1 VTPTVHATRTASATA
16 LATVPPAPQERSRE
30 RRRNRHS
37 PRLADVS
44 PRAGA
49 RVTQVGPRARARS
62 SVAFRP
68 RTRDAASSAPQW
80 LSSNVSRAG
89 SSDTTCAATIVPRGA
104 RSREPFA
111 RRAGSAATSGREM
124 PRNGFIAGAR
134 WSSASRSRCVSC
146 GGPLPSSNA
155 HDATRRAQ
163 VGAVRVWRQSD
174 IDLGPVGAAGTGD
187 ANRCE
192 RRGHSSTG
200 RASASST
207 AEAVSASRKG
217 VNVSCA
223 SIPVVSRREADRH
236 LLRGWQDLLMPR

>member
-62 SVAFRP
+62 SVAFGP
-68 RTRDAASSAPQW
+68 RTRDAASSASQW
-80 LSSNVSRAG
+80 LRSNVSRAG
-89 SSDTTCAATIVPRGA
+89 SSDTTCAATI
-104 RSREPFA
+104 
-111 RRAGSAATSGREM
+111 
-124 PRNGFIAGAR
+124 
-134 WSSASRSRCVSC
+134 
-146 GGPLPSSNA
+146 A

-174 IDLGPVGAAGTGD
+174 IDLGPVGPAGTGD
-187 ANRCE
+187 AIRCE

-200 RASASST
+200 RASASCT
-207 AEAVSASRKG
+207 AWEAVSASGKG
-217 VNVSCA
+217 INVSCA

-236 LLRGWQDLLMPR
+236 LLRG